1 MSRIYRANTTTQ
13 SCLQL
18 WLTVAPLIVLLIGI
32 SNNAA
37 AKEEAKGST
46 RVSVMR
52 QGTLAERDR
61 GIIGAS
67 IEIEYTALDII
78 GKPPGEERLTTQP
91 ITLSTSVV
99 SPNTDY
105 WFYNADIELYF
116 DYDEDGHYY
125 GIDLW
130 FDADTYFD
138 AVDVYAVVYLSYE
151 SGPWNEFAATD
162 NFTIFGASS
171 DDDYVIETELMSG
184 YPTGSYD
191 ILIELFDSFDGAL
204 LASIGSDDTAELALL
219 PLEDSDRD
227 APVIVV
233 QQFIAHGGGG
243 STGFLMLIMLAAV
256 VIGVPRF
263 SSNKIQ

>member
-1 MSRIYRANTTTQ
+1 MTRIHRANTTTR
-13 SCLQL
+13 SWLQL
-18 WLTVAPLIVLLIGI
+18 WLARAPLFVLLIGI
-32 SNNAA
+32 SSIVAA
-37 AKEEAKGST
+37 QEEAKGST

-67 IEIEYTALDII
+67 TENEYAALDILGRQSG
-78 GKPPGEERLTTQP
+78 GKRLTTQSR
-91 ITLSTSVV
+91 TLSTSAV

-105 WFYNADIELYF
+105 WFYSADVELYF
-116 DYDEDGHYY
+116 DYDEDGYYY

-138 AVDVYAVVYLSYE
+138 AVDVFAVMYLSYE
-151 SGPWNEFAATD
+151 GGLWNEFAATD

-171 DDDYVIETELMSG
+171 DDDYVIETELISG

-191 ILIELFDSFDGAL
+191 ILIELFDPFNGAL
-204 LASIGSDDTAELALL
+204 LASLGPDDTSELAFL

-233 QQFIAHGGGG
+233 QQFIAQGGGG
-243 STGFLMLIMLAAV
+243 STGILLLLVLAAV
-256 VIGVPRF
+256 AIGVQRF
-263 SSNKIQ
+263 SSNKLR